1 MFLRDSKAYILNLD
15 ENCYKLHLQKCHH
28 RAAIDSDCFCA
39 HGMLPLTLRPGV
51 MLENYYRELVTFLS
65 ARLGNA
71 QAAEDV
77 AHDAYVRVL
86 ERTSDAPIEQPR
98 AFLYRTALNLV
109 IDGHRRNALRQ
120 VEPLEVMDTEERF
133 FSPSPQVLMD
143 RNQRLDL
150 LQRALAE
157 LPAACRDCFL
167 LRKLEGLSHPEI
179 AERLGVSRS
188 MVEKHIVNAMKHC
201 RVRLRQWESP

>member
-1 MFLRDSKAYILNLD
+1 
-15 ENCYKLHLQKCHH
+15 
-28 RAAIDSDCFCA
+28 
-39 HGMLPLTLRPGV
+39 
-51 MLENYYRELVTFLS
+51 MLENYYRELVSFLS

-77 AHDAYVRVL
+77 VHDAYVRVL
-86 ERTSDAPIEQPR
+86 ERTAAEPIEQPR

-109 IDGHRRNALRQ
+109 IDGHRRNTLRQ
-120 VEPLEVMDTEERF
+120 IEPLDVLDTEERF

-143 RNQRLDL
+143 HGQRLEM

-157 LPAACRDCFL
+157 LPAACRDSFL
-167 LRKLEGLSHPEI
+167 LRKLEGLSHLEI

-188 MVEKHIVNAMKHC
+188 VVEKNIVNAMKHC
-201 RVRLRQWESP
+201 RVRIRMWDNA

>member
-1 MFLRDSKAYILNLD
+1 M
-15 ENCYKLHLQKCHH
+15 
-28 RAAIDSDCFCA
+28 
-39 HGMLPLTLRPGV
+39 
-51 MLENYYRELVTFLS
+51 ENYYRELVKFLS

-77 AHDAYVRVL
+77 VHDAYVRVL
-86 ERTSDAPIEQPR
+86 ERASDEPIQQPR

-120 VEPLEVMDTEERF
+120 VEPLEVLDAEERF
-133 FSPSPQVLMD
+133 FTPSPQVLMD
-143 RNQRLDL
+143 HHQRLDL
-150 LQRALAE
+150 IQRALAE
-157 LPAACRDCFL
+157 LPAACRDSFL

-179 AERLGVSRS
+179 AERLGISRS

-201 RVRLRQWESP
+201 RIRIRQWDNT